1 MPDIH
6 MTHIFENVA
15 YLAKKYVCVLY
26 IYIHISSYIHV
37 YMEENKCCVR
47 INQYS

>member
-26 IYIHISSYIHV
+26 IIYIYISMCTWKRTNAAYAST
-37 YMEENKCCVR
+37 NK
-47 INQYS
+47 